1 MLTKSP
7 RLRLCVLLFAV
18 VSVVAVTVVV
28 AQTAPAPETPP
39 GIAAENWV
47 ALNDHSGLLIVNQ
60 ASAKPVVAQL
70 WVKLGGR
77 WQQVLLQA
85 PANSVI
91 PAR

>member
-1 MLTKSP
+1 MLAKSS
-7 RLRLCVLLFAV
+7 RLRSCVVLFAV
-18 VSVVAVTVVV
+18 ASVITVAIVV
-28 AQTAPAPETPP
+28 AQTVPETPP

-47 ALNDHSGLLIVNQ
+47 ALNDHSGLLIVNR
-60 ASAKPVVAQL
+60 ADGKPVVAEL

-85 PANSVI
+85 PAGSVI